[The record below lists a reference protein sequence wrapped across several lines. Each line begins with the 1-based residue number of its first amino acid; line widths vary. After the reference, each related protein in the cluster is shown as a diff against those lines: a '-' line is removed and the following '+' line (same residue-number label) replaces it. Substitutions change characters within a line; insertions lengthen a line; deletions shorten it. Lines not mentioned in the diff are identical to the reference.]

1 MIAPARVAAY
11 DVLSAVSAGL
21 ADLPD
26 ALAATRATL
35 RDPRDQ
41 ALAADI
47 AIGVQRWRAAID
59 HLIVSFSKRP
69 LQRLDREVVEV
80 LRLSVYQLLH
90 LTRVP
95 AAAVVDDAVNLT
107 GRVGKRSAAGLVNAV
122 LRAAALGLIGCLALV
137 WAILVLPRSEA
148 ADDLRDI
155 ESRLLRS
162 EAFNRASLTQTLESQ
177 ISRDLSPCDT
187 HSQKALLLMEMPLA
201 EAALR
206 SGAAA
211 EFDRHIQSLET
222 RSRKVLG
229 CTPRESFVWL
239 LAFDLE
245 VLHGRLNEQSFDLL
259 AMSYET
265 SPNEAWIS
273 IRRIVAAMPLVL
285 AAPEPVRQK
294 ILFEFQQLI
303 RNGFVDD
310 AARCY
315 FTASSSV
322 RSLLQ
327 AQIERL
333 DLPRQKDFSD
343 ALQKIHS

>member
-1 MIAPARVAAY
+1 M
-11 DVLSAVSAGL
+11 
-21 ADLPD
+21 
-26 ALAATRATL
+26 
-35 RDPRDQ
+35 
-41 ALAADI
+41 
-47 AIGVQRWRAAID
+47 
-59 HLIVSFSKRP
+59 
-69 LQRLDREVVEV
+69 
-80 LRLSVYQLLH
+80 
-90 LTRVP
+90 
-95 AAAVVDDAVNLT
+95 
-107 GRVGKRSAAGLVNAV
+107 
-122 LRAAALGLIGCLALV
+122 GCLALV
-137 WAILVLPRSEA
+137 WGIFALPRSEA

-162 EAFNRASLTQTLESQ
+162 ETFNRTSLTKTLESHASQ
-177 ISRDLSPCDT
+177 NVSPCDT
-187 HSQKALLLMEMPLA
+187 HSQRALLLMEMPLA

-229 CTPRESFVWL
+229 CAPRESFVWL

-245 VLHGRLNEQSFDLL
+245 VLHGRLNEQLFDLL

-273 IRRIVAAMPLVL
+273 IRRIIVAMPLVL
-285 AAPEPVRQK
+285 VAPEPVRQK

-315 FTASSSV
+315 FTASSPI

-327 AQIERL
+327 AQIEQF
-333 DLPRQKDFSD
+333 DLPRQKNFSD
-343 ALQKIHS
+343 ALQKIRS